1 MYALL
6 LKPNKNRTERRVIM
20 TLGNIIGIIF
30 VTAIILAIIS
40 YFVTHAK
47 WVIKLIIG
55 LVLAYIVLGILA
67 DPNGLIAIGWFVFS
81 AICFVVGI
89 ALINF
94 IRKL

>member
-30 VTAIILAIIS
+30 VTAIILAIIG

-55 LVLAYIVLGILA
+55 LVLAYIVLGIFT
-67 DPNGLIAIGWFVFS
+67 DPNGLAAIGWFVFS
-81 AICFVVGI
+81 AVCIAAGI
-89 ALINF
+89 AILGF
-94 IRKL
+94 IWKL